1 MLIELCCGPDDGAPE
16 VLDKGDSFP
25 LFQNEKAFGYRK
37 GDCRE
42 IRTAKRVYNG
52 MRKGNQ
58 LGDIM

>member
-42 IRTAKRVYNG
+42 IRTAKG
-52 MRKGNQ
+52 CTMG
-58 LGDIM
+58 

>member
-25 LFQNEKAFGYRK
+25 LFQNEKAFGYRN